1 MAQQRTLL
9 IAKEFFRQYSHR
21 CGQCELVQGGVIEMT
36 AVNDEHGE
44 VASNIDT
51 TFNVYSRHCG
61 VGRARVETGHCF
73 RRNPNRVR
81 GPDVFYWINAPRR
94 RDTRTQSFVFGV
106 PNIAAEVVSHS
117 DNATNPQPNTTVAL
131 LNPAVTAVASS
142 GIAVPVPDGAVST
155 ETITEQAQWDDSPSI
170 PSG

>member
-1 MAQQRTLL
+1 MAQQKTLL

-21 CGQCELVQGGVIEMT
+21 CGQCELV
-36 AVNDEHGE
+36 HGE

-81 GPDVFYWINAPRR
+81 GPDVFYWINAPRC
-94 RDTRTQSFVFGV
+94 RDTRTRSFVFGV
-106 PNIAAEVVSHS
+106 PNIAVEVVSHS
-117 DNATNPQPNTTVAL
+117 DSATNPQPKVREYLEAGSNIVW
-131 LNPAVTAVASS
+131 VV
-142 GIAVPVPDGAVST
+142 
-155 ETITEQAQWDDSPSI
+155 
-170 PSG
+170 